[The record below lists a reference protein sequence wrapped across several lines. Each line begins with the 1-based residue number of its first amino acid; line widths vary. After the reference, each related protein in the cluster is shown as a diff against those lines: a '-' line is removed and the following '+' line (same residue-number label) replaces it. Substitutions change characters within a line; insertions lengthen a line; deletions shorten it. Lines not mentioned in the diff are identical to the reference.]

1 MLKRVHW
8 NADAQPY
15 DQTLDRVL
23 YDLRR
28 ADPDNLLLDAVSMTD
43 ILEDSDGVLLFDAM
57 TTPFARLPRM
67 MEMLKG
73 AMQHFSATVKPLD
86 MTISEPFSARGVANV
101 SAIFSLS
108 DGQNLSVYF
117 HNPDTKPKN
126 IGANDEMISWKWMLN
141 KLDVTIVVAPE
152 RGKELN
158 IREVARRIMKLAEK
172 NSAAFQRANG
182 KRAERMKKI
191 EGLKEEVAALELEL
205 TQAQN
210 DLEVAKLA
218 AEDRAI
224 AKAESDRQKS
234 SKVTDT
240 PEINPD
246 ALDVDIAAWAKP
258 EDASMADA
266 VERYVAAN
274 LQGRYIN
281 TVIGKV
287 LFNAVSKGEL
297 KLGTK
302 KNELR
307 AALIPFVP
315 KTLTSGAYLGSEPL
329 SKGRKDNFVAFHK
342 FSGEATVG
350 DYLVK
355 HIVSVGERESGDF
368 VFVAYHSKSEGTNS
382 ITHDSVSNYTV
393 GRSQVMAVPSESMVV
408 ALDGAV
414 KSGDYDG
421 WSIDIIAVW
430 DTNGNPIDLNE
441 VATVQP
447 DPAVGGLPDGLTP
460 EGRESKVKTAKGNE
474 VVTGF
479 TVVEAD
485 TLITSHDAESGTPN
499 PAFPPELQ
507 PRDRGRDTSRAWV
520 IKTAGNLDPEQL
532 GSTRRADTGAPIVGP
547 DGIVESGN
555 GRTMAIVLA
564 YAHGKAAE
572 YRDWLESEAE
582 YFGLSVN
589 KVKAMRKPVLVR
601 VRTSQIDRAAF
612 AVEAN
617 QDDKLAMT
625 ATEKARADARRLT
638 DDMIALMTDNGD
650 LTAAANLPFLSAFL
664 KSLGDAEAAQ
674 YSTSDGKPTSTLIAR
689 VQAAIFAKVYNDD
702 RLLELTADAAKPE
715 IANIISALN
724 FAAPE
729 FIQAAALDT
738 EASDAASKKLVDSIE
753 TSLNAQ
759 AVNAIL
765 GATNVLKQAK
775 EAGMQ
780 VDEFIKQQGLFA
792 DIDPAVAAMAVFISK
807 NNRSGKRMGT
817 AFKAMATFVKGEIQR
832 RQTADMFGAPE
843 PIGFEAIVAAA
854 NREMDRVFGEGS
866 FAIEVGDLFA
876 SKNDPE
882 PTPPPTE
889 APTPQPTPAPMPT
902 PQPDPAKAAA
912 IAMMQAIIDGTT
924 DPLTADL
931 DVLEQAFIS
940 YQDDAEVAALFER
953 AVDVVMNA
961 EAKAT
966 EGI

>member
-117 HNPDTKPKN
+117 HNPDTKPKS

-205 TQAQN
+205 TQAQK

-218 AEDRAI
+218 AEERAI

-441 VATVQP
+441 
-447 DPAVGGLPDGLTP
+447 P
-460 EGRESKVKTAKGNE
+460 E
-474 VVTGF
+474 
-479 TVVEAD
+479 
-485 TLITSHDAESGTPN
+485 
-499 PAFPPELQ
+499 
-507 PRDRGRDTSRAWV
+507 PR
-520 IKTAGNLDPEQL
+520 P
-532 GSTRRADTGAPIVGP
+532 
-547 DGIVESGN
+547 
-555 GRTMAIVLA
+555 
-564 YAHGKAAE
+564 
-572 YRDWLESEAE
+572 
-582 YFGLSVN
+582 
-589 KVKAMRKPVLVR
+589 
-601 VRTSQIDRAAF
+601 
-612 AVEAN
+612 
-617 QDDKLAMT
+617 
-625 ATEKARADARRLT
+625 
-638 DDMIALMTDNGD
+638 
-650 LTAAANLPFLSAFL
+650 
-664 KSLGDAEAAQ
+664 
-674 YSTSDGKPTSTLIAR
+674 
-689 VQAAIFAKVYNDD
+689 
-702 RLLELTADAAKPE
+702 
-715 IANIISALN
+715 
-724 FAAPE
+724 
-729 FIQAAALDT
+729 T
-738 EASDAASKKLVDSIE
+738 EAP
-753 TSLNAQ
+753 T
-759 AVNAIL
+759 
-765 GATNVLKQAK
+765 
-775 EAGMQ
+775 Q
-780 VDEFIKQQGLFA
+780 V
-792 DIDPAVAAMAVFISK
+792 
-807 NNRSGKRMGT
+807 
-817 AFKAMATFVKGEIQR
+817 
-832 RQTADMFGAPE
+832 
-843 PIGFEAIVAAA
+843 
-854 NREMDRVFGEGS
+854 
-866 FAIEVGDLFA
+866 
-876 SKNDPE
+876 

-902 PQPDPAKAAA
+902 PQQDPAKAADTA
-912 IAMMQAIIDGTT
+912 LYQSVIDGTV
-924 DPLTADL
+924 ADILAPELADELEAAYNRHAGDAEMDAMFEQAVNAYQSAL
-931 DVLEQAFIS
+931 DVAT
-940 YQDDAEVAALFER
+940 ANAA
-953 AVDVVMNA
+953 
-961 EAKAT
+961 
-966 EGI
+966 